1 MLRTSI
7 PGFFHIEFY
16 DSGPTN
22 KHAEQMVCAL
32 RCALPVAAEIL
43 PRMFHALSWRSAA
56 RLSFCQCSSARYLF
70 SAATLVPWT
79 VRPTGHIMAIDF
91 ASTIARCQQI
101 FATSAYV
108 AVSVCWTRRH
118 RPLCEGTKRLQA
130 IVWLL
135 ACQQLVV
142 VCEDALGQ
150 IVFAT
155 CEVGAR
161 SSTTDFK
168 SWGLPAAHRVDRIV
182 TSPHDDEPETHRDVA
197 MAALMQFGLPINIGF

>member
-56 RLSFCQCSSARYLF
+56 RLSFCQCSSARYLL
-70 SAATLVPWT
+70 AATLVPWT

-91 ASTIARCQQI
+91 ASTIEMPTDFCNLSVRRCVRLLDSQ
-101 FATSAYV
+101 AP
-108 AVSVCWTRRH
+108 SVVRRH
-118 RPLCEGTKRLQA
+118 ETVASHRLAASVPATRGCLRRCPRSNCVCNLRGRSEIFHHRFQELGSPCGTPR
-130 IVWLL
+130 
-135 ACQQLVV
+135 
-142 VCEDALGQ
+142 
-150 IVFAT
+150 
-155 CEVGAR
+155 
-161 SSTTDFK
+161 
-168 SWGLPAAHRVDRIV
+168 
-182 TSPHDDEPETHRDVA
+182 
-197 MAALMQFGLPINIGF
+197 